1 MLKLI
6 RIFALLLMAVLG
18 GLWGLA
24 WYVRAPGEAMGD
36 AFLRQLAQFGGA
48 DMPAPSAGGVQ
59 LPQGIAL
66 GGPFS
71 LQDHNGQRVTEGA
84 FAGRLGLIYFGF
96 TYCPD
101 VCPTTLTEM
110 TGFIEALG
118 PDADRIQWVFVSVD
132 AERDTPQAMAAYLEA
147 FDRRIIGLT
156 GTEAQIAAAANGFR
170 VFYRRVPLEGG
181 GYTMDHSASVFLLD
195 AEGRF
200 AGTVDYKESEQVAM
214 EKLRMLI
221 GRR

>member
-1 MLKLI
+1 MLRII
-6 RIFALLLMAVLG
+6 RWVAWGAVGVVGFLLLGVTG
-18 GLWGLA
+18 GWLVTDGPLA
-24 WYVRAPGEAMGD
+24 PPRVATGPRT
-36 AFLRQLAQFGGA
+36 LA
-48 DMPAPSAGGVQ
+48 
-59 LPQGIAL
+59 I

-71 LQDHNGQRVTEGA
+71 LTDHR
-84 FAGRLGLIYFGF
+84 GRGRPMAVFFGF

-132 AERDTPQAMAAYLEA
+132 SERDTPRAMAAYLEA
-147 FDRRIIGLT
+147 FDRRIVGLT

-195 AEGRF
+195 ADGRF
-200 AGTVDYKESEQVAM
+200 AGTIDHKENERVAF
-214 EKLRMLI
+214 EKLRMLMEP
-221 GRR
+221 G